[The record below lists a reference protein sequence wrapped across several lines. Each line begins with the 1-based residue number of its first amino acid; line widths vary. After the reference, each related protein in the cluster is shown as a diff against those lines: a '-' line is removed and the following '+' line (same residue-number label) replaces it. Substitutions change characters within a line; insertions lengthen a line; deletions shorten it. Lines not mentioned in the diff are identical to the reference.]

1 MKTGIVQNNIIST
14 AGNRLD
20 SKFHLSDGIYTRR
33 FIMQSPYSLK
43 TVGYFSSNI
52 FYGNRAKRIYVHSQ
66 DKGIPFIGSS
76 DMLKSD
82 ISGVKLISRK
92 YTHSLS
98 DLTLKKDWILISRS
112 GTIGNTVYTNG
123 LFENKIGS
131 EHIIRVIPNSSIYS
145 GFLYSYLSS
154 KYGYS
159 LLTQGTFGAV
169 IQHIEPAHIE
179 NIPVP
184 IFPEAKQQ
192 EIHNLIIESANLR
205 VEANRLLEKAID
217 LFEEHIG
224 KSEFSFNYQTK
235 VLKMNERNLFSNRLD
250 AQFAIAQEE
259 IKKEKK
265 AIEYISINSIASNIF
280 VGNRAKRNYVEDGIP
295 FLSSSDM
302 MLFNPIR
309 YAKQISKKS
318 PNLDSL
324 QVSKGDILI
333 SRSGTIGNTVLVG
346 NILSGSAIS
355 EHALRLVINKDKMAP
370 EYVYCYL
377 NTEQGKRLMECS
389 AYGSVIITLN
399 EDYVGGILL
408 PILEEEQKTEI
419 IENIRNYSL
428 KMDNATIK
436 ENQAIS
442 LVEKEI
448 ESWQQS

>member
-1 MKTGIVQNNIIST
+1 MKTGVVRYTSV
-14 AGNRLD
+14 GSDGVRLD
-20 SKFHLSDGIYTRR
+20 SKFHLSDGIYTKRS
-33 FIMQSPYSLK
+33 IMQSPYYIK
-43 TVGYFSSNI
+43 TVGYFSSDI
-52 FYGNRAKRIYVHSQ
+52 FYGNRAKRIYVNSA

-82 ISGVKLISRK
+82 ISGVKLISK
-92 YTHSLS
+92 KHTHSLHK
-98 DLTLKKDWILISRS
+98 LTLKKDWILISRS
-112 GTIGNTVYTNG
+112 GTIGNTVYTNDI
-123 LFENKIGS
+123 FENKIGS
-131 EHIIRVIPNSSIYS
+131 EHIIRVIPNGNIYS

-169 IQHIEPAHIE
+169 IQHIDPSYIA
-179 NIPVP
+179 NIPIP
-184 IFPEAKQQ
+184 IFPEYKQQ

-205 VEANRLLEKAID
+205 VEANRLLEEAVA
-217 LFEEHIG
+217 LFEKHIG
-224 KSEFSFNYQTK
+224 KSKFSFSYQTK
-235 VLKMNERNLFSNRLD
+235 ALKVNERNLLSNRLD

-259 IKKEKK
+259 IRKEKK
-265 AIEYISINSIASNIF
+265 PIEYISISSIASNIF
-280 VGNRAKRNYVEDGIP
+280 VGNRTKRNYLENGIP

-302 MLFNPIR
+302 MLFNSIR

-346 NILSGSAIS
+346 NVLSGAAIS
-355 EHALRLVINKDKMAP
+355 EHALRLVIDRDKMTP

-377 NTEQGKRLMECS
+377 NTLQGKRLMECS
-389 AYGSVIITLN
+389 AYGSVIVTLN
-399 EDYVGGILL
+399 EDYVGDILL
-408 PILEEEQKTEI
+408 PILDKTEMSQI
-419 IENIRNYSL
+419 TDKMREYSE
-428 KMDNATIK
+428 KIDEAIIK